1 MAITDRLSDAD
12 PNDAPGDLD
21 SVINTLKE
29 TVTRTN
35 EPEKDELDPNEQ
47 QATGQNTNEKVERP
61 DWIEQKFWTGSIE
74 ESMEKQAKSYRELH
88 SAYGRMAN
96 DLGTQRKIT
105 DQLLLGKRD
114 ADLDGSSAT
123 PTKREAPKVDSAK
136 LIDNPTET
144 LDEYWREREERL
156 RQEWE
161 TEQRQLAMAAE
172 EQAFLSKHPN
182 FKEVTD
188 DPEFQQWV
196 TSSPLRLRA
205 AQLAGQGDYSVAD
218 ELLTEYQA
226 LQGQGPAPVTRDE
239 KGNNVVEIGDDTNA
253 ARKVGT
259 ESAANA
265 PATGNKA
272 GGKQIYRRADLI
284 ALKQN
289 RPAVYSDPQFQEE
302 ILQAYAEGRVK

>member
-1 MAITDRLSDAD
+1 MAITDRLQDGN

-21 SVINTLKE
+21 GVVNSLQE

-35 EPEKDELDPNEQ
+35 DPEKDKLDPNDQ
-47 QATGQNTNEKVERP
+47 QATAQNSNQNVERP
-61 DWIEQKFWTGSIE
+61 EWIESKFWTGDIE

-114 ADLDGSSAT
+114 ADMASGSAA
-123 PTKREAPKVDSAK
+123 PTKEPPKVDSAK

-144 LDEYWREREERL
+144 LDEYWKDREASL
-156 RQEWE
+156 RSEWE
-161 TEQRQLAMAAE
+161 TEQRQRGMVAE
-172 EQAFLSKHPN
+172 EQAFLVKHPN
-182 FKEVTD
+182 FREVAST
-188 DPEFQQWV
+188 PEFEAWM

-205 AQLAGQGDYSVAD
+205 AQLAGQGDYTVAD
-218 ELLTEYQA
+218 ELFTEYSA
-226 LQGQGPAPVTRDE
+226 LQGGAPAPVTRDE
-239 KGNNVVEIGDDTNA
+239 DGNNVVETGDDTEA
-253 ARKVGT
+253 AKRVAT

-265 PATGNKA
+265 PSTGGNS
-272 GGKQIYRRADLI
+272 GGKPIYRRADLI

-289 RPAVYSDPQFQEE
+289 RPGVYADPQFQEE